1 MPWKSAARRREI
13 TARYR
18 KTDKYKQR
26 MVEWREKNREKVAR
40 YSRESKSKIR
50 AAIRAFKDVPCAD
63 CGGRF
68 DSVCM
73 DFDHRP
79 GEKKLFT
86 LGSENKS
93 MPQVLTEIAKC
104 DIVCSNCHRLRTHR
118 RRDHGALIRERK
130 RGPVVVKS

>member
-1 MPWKSAARRREI
+1 MPWRNVERRKAV

-26 MVEWREKNREKVAR
+26 MSAWRSKNRETVR
-40 YSRESKSKIR
+40 EYSRRRRAKIR
-50 AAIRAFKDVPCAD
+50 DLIRSLKDVPCAD

-68 DSVCM
+68 DPVCM

-86 LGSENKS
+86 IGGSVRLTYASLQTE
-93 MPQVLTEIAKC
+93 VLKC
-104 DIVCSNCHRLRTHR
+104 DVVCANCHRIRTYK
-118 RRDHGALIRERK
+118 RRDHSALIRSR
-130 RGPVVVKS
+130 RP